1 MNLLLVVE
9 ADRTRTWVRRLA
21 ERLDRLG
28 LRVRLEIVPP
38 MSTPTRGLD
47 LLLELERLVL
57 RRSRA
62 IGAEPIATDSV
73 APAPGAD
80 FTPDLVVDLTAEP
93 KVRAGT
99 LVLAP
104 SWDGGYG
111 EEAAIHSL
119 LSGTTPLCEVIDIGT
134 GEPVERGLA
143 SLESASG
150 LGGAIE
156 TVTARLV
163 TLLEAQIKALM
174 AGRSRPRPPP
184 VVGQV
189 RGPRRDVAR
198 IAAASLV
205 GSLARALYR
214 LSCRAPHWRVGW
226 RMVDGPG
233 IAETGDFSGPLFNVL
248 ADPGHR
254 FFADPFPAT
263 RDGKTFVFVE
273 DLDHRVGKGI
283 LSAIPFGENGPIG
296 EAVPVLEEP
305 WHLSYPYLI
314 EHDGV
319 LYMIPESTN
328 ARDVALYACVR
339 FPDRWE
345 RVATLL
351 DDLSLSDATVFEHGG
366 RWWMLGT
373 LHDGEGGWSDVLV
386 VHTAP
391 SLFGPW
397 TPLAENPVLVDR
409 DSARPAGAPFFRD
422 GRLWRPVQ
430 DCSAGY
436 GGGLALAEITRLDEG
451 GYTQVVRHRLA
462 PQPRWPGRK
471 LHTLNRLGRLEVID
485 GSVIRPKWSWLAGH
499 VDRACAPREAAP

>member
-9 ADRTRTWVRRLA
+9 ADRTRIWVKRLVDRL
-21 ERLDRLG
+21 ERLG
-28 LRVRLEIVPP
+28 ARVRLEIVPP
-38 MSTPTRGLD
+38 LSTPTRGLE
-47 LLLELERLVL
+47 LLLELERLTL

-62 IGAEPIATDSV
+62 IGAEQIASDAV

-80 FTPDLVVDLTAEP
+80 FTPDVVVDLTADP
-93 KVRAGT
+93 KARAGALT
-99 LVLAP
+99 LAAA
-104 SWDGGYG
+104 WDGGYG
-111 EEAAIHSL
+111 EEAAVHSL
-119 LSGTTPLCEVIDIGT
+119 LSGITPLCEVIDVAT
-134 GEPVERGLA
+134 DEPVERCLA

-156 TVTARLV
+156 TVAARLV
-163 TLLEAQIKALM
+163 TLLEAQVKASM
-174 AGRSRPRPPP
+174 EGRSRPRPPP

-198 IAAASLV
+198 IAAASLA
-205 GSLARALYR
+205 GSLARVLYR
-214 LSCRAPHWRVGW
+214 LSCWSPHWRVGW
-226 RMVDGPG
+226 RMIDGPG
-233 IAETGDFSGPLFNVL
+233 VAETGDLSGPLFNVL
-248 ADPGHR
+248 PDPGRR
-254 FFADPFPAT
+254 FFADPFPVI
-263 RDGKTFVFVE
+263 RDGKAFVFVE
-273 DLDHRVGKGI
+273 DLDHKVGKGI
-283 LSAIPFGENGPIG
+283 LSAIPFGDHGPTG
-296 EAVPVLEEP
+296 EPVPVLEEP

-328 ARDVALYACVR
+328 ARDVALYRCLR

-373 LHDGEGGWSDVLV
+373 LQDGGGGWSDVLV

-397 TPLAENPVLVDR
+397 TPIADNPVLVDR
-409 DSARPAGAPFFRD
+409 DSARPAGNPFHRD

-436 GGGLALAEITRLDEG
+436 GSGLALAEITRLDEG
-451 GYTQVVRHRLA
+451 GYAQVVHHRIA
-462 PQPRWPGRK
+462 PQSRWPGRK
-471 LHTLNRLGRLEVID
+471 LHTLNRAGRLEVID
-485 GSVIRPKWSWLAGH
+485 GSVVRPKWSWLAGF
-499 VDRACAPREAAP
+499 VDRASAPREATP